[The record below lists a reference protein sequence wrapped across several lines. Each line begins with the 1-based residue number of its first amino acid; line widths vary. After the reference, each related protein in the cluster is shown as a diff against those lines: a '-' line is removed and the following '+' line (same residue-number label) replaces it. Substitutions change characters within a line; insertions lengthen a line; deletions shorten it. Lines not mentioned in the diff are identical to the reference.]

1 MLALSAGLKEEVG
14 MNDIEAATQEYERLL
29 DEHWFHT
36 EREDAERLHGALETM
51 KEAKMRHYTEENEA
65 YCDALDS
72 TYEKSGRCPFCKKR
86 PEDIGKREGE

>member
-1 MLALSAGLKEEVG
+1 MMPICK
-14 MNDIEAATQEYERLL
+14 DK
-29 DEHWFHT
+29 
-36 EREDAERLHGALETM
+36 RECYHRQRNKWKD
-51 KEAKMRHYTEENEA
+51 EA